1 MGGVEDNQWF
11 DKFMDEIGLVFTKVD
26 ESIQKSIELWTE
38 LTKDIFDDQPNQGL
52 TGQPDNGE
60 SGEENSSQYPVA
72 EVKERPPIQHW
83 SMCLSEVKE
92 KPSQHWAMR
101 DSKISESFIQEQGHD
116 DAIDDNDYD
125 HDDDDYDEEDSE
137 SSLKWNVDYQLWSG
151 DLSFEEEEEDNDDDE
166 DVDMFSEEDDD
177 SWNEDFDDEDEDED
191 TTVTKPSENM
201 LDLNLGASATS
212 YIPSSYHH
220 RNEEDNDSW
229 NEDFDDEDEEED
241 STVSKS
247 SGNMSELDLGASAT
261 SYIPSSYHRHNEKDS
276 GSSLTWNGGYQQ
288 LKNVETSSEEDE
300 ESWDE
305 EDDEV
310 GEYHTE
316 EVMKMSREQRMSKL
330 INESLVVHEDE
341 DDASDTLQGFVD
353 VRQEVIANNTEFGEV
368 EALLPEGDWVY
379 VRRG

>member
-72 EVKERPPIQHW
+72 EVKERPIQHW

-92 KPSQHWAMR
+92 KPSQHWTMR
-101 DSKISESFIQEQGHD
+101 DSKIPESFIQEQGDDD

-151 DLSFEEEEEDNDDDE
+151 YLSFE
-166 DVDMFSEEDDD
+166 EEDDD
-177 SWNEDFDDEDEDED
+177 SWNEDFDDEDEEED
-191 TTVTKPSENM
+191 TTVSKSSENM
-201 LDLNLGASATS
+201 LDLNLGGSATS
-212 YIPSSYHH
+212 NITSSYHH

-241 STVSKS
+241 TTVSKS
-247 SGNMSELDLGASAT
+247 SRNMLELDLGASAT
-261 SYIPSSYHRHNEKDS
+261 SYIPSSYHHHNEKDS
-276 GSSLTWNGGYQQ
+276 VSSLKWNGGYQQ
-288 LKNVETSSEEDE
+288 LKNVDTSSEEDE

-310 GEYHTE
+310 GEYHSE
-316 EVMKMSREQRMSKL
+316 EVMEMSREQRMSEL
-330 INESLVVHEDE
+330 INESLVVHDDE
-341 DDASDTLQGFVD
+341 DDVSDTLQGFVD
-353 VRQEVIANNTEFGEV
+353 VRQELIANNTEFGEV

>member
-38 LTKDIFDDQPNQGL
+38 LTKDIFDEQPNQGL

-72 EVKERPPIQHW
+72 EVKERPIQHW

-92 KPSQHWAMR
+92 KPSQHWTMR
-101 DSKISESFIQEQGHD
+101 VSSKIPESFIQEQGDDD

-125 HDDDDYDEEDSE
+125 DDDDDDDDDDYDEEDSE
-137 SSLKWNVDYQLWSG
+137 SSLKWNGDYQLLKSG
-151 DLSFEEEEEDNDDDE
+151 YLSFEEEEEDNDDDA

-177 SWNEDFDDEDEDED
+177 SWNEDFDDEDEEED
-191 TTVTKPSENM
+191 TTVSKSSENM

-212 YIPSSYHH
+212 YIP
-220 RNEEDNDSW
+220 
-229 NEDFDDEDEEED
+229 
-241 STVSKS
+241 T
-247 SGNMSELDLGASAT
+247 T

-276 GSSLTWNGGYQQ
+276 GSSLPWNGGYQQ
-288 LKNVETSSEEDE
+288 LKNVDTSSEEDE

-316 EVMKMSREQRMSKL
+316 EVMEMSREQRMSKL
-330 INESLVVHEDE
+330 NNESLVVHDDE
-341 DDASDTLQGFVD
+341 DDVSDTLQGFVD